1 MEKFDVLVIGSGS
14 GMIIAASAVGSGVKT
29 ALIESGPIG
38 GTCLNRGC
46 VPSKILIHPADV
58 ALTIREAGKIGIE
71 SSLSS
76 VNFQNIMDRMH
87 RVVNEDVERQTKAIE
102 IDRKLT
108 WFKDV
113 AEFTSDYTLKT
124 GDQTVRADKIFI
136 VSGARPAIPPLKGIE
151 DINYLTSDTV
161 LSLKTLPKSMVIIGG
176 GYIATE
182 YGHFFSSLGTTV
194 TIIQRNPRML
204 PEEEPEVSELLTEEM
219 SKRMR
224 ILMNHEA
231 VEAKQNGDLK
241 TVVAKSVVDDQVR
254 ELSAEALLVAAG
266 RVPNSDLLKPEKT
279 GVELDKRGYIKVNE
293 YLETRKKNIFAF
305 GDAIGKQ
312 MFKHVANYE
321 AQVAWHNSMHDHK
334 VKADYT
340 AAPHAVF
347 TNPQVASVGMKQAE
361 AKRAGY
367 KILVGKAYYKDTAQG
382 AAMAEP
388 KGFVKVIVEK
398 KSGQILGAHIIGP
411 FASMLIQE
419 VINAMSTGD
428 RSFLPIIRGMH
439 IHPAMN
445 EVVLNAFGDLREPS
459 N

>member
-58 ALTIREAGKIGIE
+58 ALIIREAGNIGIKT
-71 SSLSS
+71 SLDS

-87 RVVNEDVERQTKAIE
+87 RVVTEDVERQTKAIE

-176 GYIATE
+176 GYIAAE

-194 TIIQRNPRML
+194 TIVQRKPRML
-204 PEEEPEVSELLTEEM
+204 PEEELEVSELLTEEM

-224 ILMNHEA
+224 ILTNHEA
-231 VEAKQNGDLK
+231 VEAKQDGDVK

>member
-58 ALTIREAGKIGIE
+58 ALTIREAGNIGIE

-87 RVVNEDVERQTKAIE
+87 RVVTEDVERQTKAIE

-161 LSLKTLPKSMVIIGG
+161 LNLKTLPKSMVIIGG

-419 VINAMSTGD
+419 VINAMSTSD